1 MRRGFCSASRP
12 ELTVASLLSSV
23 LSPVLPSSSYKA
35 LGLLSSLAPHLHGG
49 IEKDIYPASSPL
61 NPNNPLHPN
70 NLPISTDPNYI
81 PKGYGRLVRD
91 ADGKV
96 IDVVM
101 STEED
106 DADAAEGSD
115 VKGKGKAVP
124 EKEDTVVVKGACI
137 VT

>member
-1 MRRGFCSASRP
+1 M
-12 ELTVASLLSSV
+12 
-23 LSPVLPSSSYKA
+23 
-35 LGLLSSLAPHLHGG
+35 SSLAPHLHGG

-70 NLPISTDPNYI
+70 NQPASSDPNHI

-101 STEED
+101 STED
-106 DADAAEGSD
+106 DDEEAAEGSD
-115 VKGKGKAVP
+115 IKGKGKAVE
-124 EKEDTVVVKGACI
+124 EKEDTVVVKGTSHLAQPSL
-137 VT
+137 VKLYQTSS